1 MKRKPPKGYDT
12 WIEVYDSIV
21 AQNPNLL
28 LSRTAWFIYYEDKPE
43 PEARPK
49 IFKVQIKTL
58 LANCWLE
65 LQEYRMVKDPS
76 IIAQHYIKN
85 NSDNFHR
92 EYTDAACRLLDV
104 LTIEE

>member
-1 MKRKPPKGYDT
+1 MARKKLPYDFLS
-12 WIEVYDSIV
+12 WVNLYDFLKARDPRAEKFTFKMLDQVTLERTEYSITMTTV
-21 AQNPNLL
+21 AKY
-28 LSRTAWFIYYEDKPE
+28 AWEEI
-43 PEARPK
+43 
-49 IFKVQIKTL
+49 
-58 LANCWLE
+58 
-65 LQEYRMVKDPS
+65 QEYRMVKDPS

>member
-1 MKRKPPKGYDT
+1 MKRKPPKGYSS
-12 WIEVYDSIV
+12 WIEFHDKFKDMPEFDKNKQTLHLRY
-21 AQNPNLL
+21 QNP
-28 LSRTAWFIYYEDKPE
+28 RRVIPIYSHQKFRWSTVE
-43 PEARPK
+43 R
-49 IFKVQIKTL
+49 
-58 LANCWLE
+58 NCWRE
-65 LQEYRMVKDPS
+65 MQEYRMVKDPS